1 MKCQGQVGRGL
12 LTIYQCPH
20 TQLQKTIIMKW
31 YLAKI
36 VFRIICGDG
45 EHVAQFDEQ
54 LRLISAPDEEKAF
67 EKAQDMGRKEQDS
80 FLNLKKELVRWKFV
94 QVSEL
99 YQLRELIDG
108 AELYSRINEVDDAET
123 YISMINKRA
132 ASIQNKQSHQLLQLI

>member
-1 MKCQGQVGRGL
+1 
-12 LTIYQCPH
+12 
-20 TQLQKTIIMKW
+20 MKW

-45 EHVAQFDEQ
+45 KHVAQFDEQ

-67 EKAQDMGRKEQDS
+67 EKAQDMGRNEQDS

-108 AELYSRINEVDDAET
+108 AELYSRINEVDDAEA